1 MKKLLLLT
9 FASSVLFCDVALAV
23 QPHSYTDGRS
33 SDTSI
38 AQSQN
43 ESNISTDKLKST
55 PAKIAIAK
63 KYDAFMKAGYAAYSK
78 KDYKTALSNFQSA
91 LDLRP
96 KNVYATKAIQN
107 TEKRLA
113 GK

>member
-9 FASSVLFCDVALAV
+9 FASSVLLCDVALAA
-23 QPHSYTDGRS
+23 QPHSYTD
-33 SDTSI
+33 
-38 AQSQN
+38 
-43 ESNISTDKLKST
+43 ESNRDTFISQTQNASNASEDKLKAT

-63 KYDAFMKAGYAAYSK
+63 KYDAFMKAGYLAYNK

-91 LDLRP
+91 LELRP
-96 KNVYATKAIQN
+96 KNVYALKAIQN

>member
-1 MKKLLLLT
+1 MKKFLLLT
-9 FASSVLFCDVALAV
+9 FASSVLFCDVSLAV
-23 QPHSYTDGRS
+23 QPHSYTDGQN
-33 SDTSI
+33 SDTFI
-38 AQSQN
+38 TQKQN
-43 ESNISTDKLKST
+43 ASNTSEDKLKST

-63 KYDAFMKAGYAAYSK
+63 KYDAFMRAGYAAYNK

-96 KNVYATKAIQN
+96 KNVYAVKAIQN

>member
-9 FASSVLFCDVALAV
+9 FASSLLFCDVARAA
-23 QPHSYTDGRS
+23 QPHSYTDMQNR
-33 SDTSI
+33 DTFI
-38 AQSQN
+38 AQNQN
-43 ESNISTDKLKST
+43 VNASEDKLKAT

-63 KYDAFMKAGYAAYSK
+63 KYDAFMKAGYAAYNK